1 MDECIGINDDDDSV
15 KFKVSSDYKMRSWMG
30 TWVLVLETPQL
41 KLSRF
46 ARVCFQM
53 GKTKRN
59 ADFRNFCNS
68 CRNTLVWQENEKKK
82 NWMFLEF

>member
-1 MDECIGINDDDDSV
+1 MRVCSLTNNLALRMDECIGINDDDDSV

-46 ARVCFQM
+46 ARVSF
-53 GKTKRN
+53 
-59 ADFRNFCNS
+59 
-68 CRNTLVWQENEKKK
+68 
-82 NWMFLEF
+82 

>member
-1 MDECIGINDDDDSV
+1 MRVCSLTNNLALRMDECIGINDDDDSV

-46 ARVCFQM
+46 ARVCF
-53 GKTKRN
+53 
-59 ADFRNFCNS
+59 
-68 CRNTLVWQENEKKK
+68 
-82 NWMFLEF
+82 